1 MLVLIFL
8 TQQYYID
15 NYSLTLVDVHL
26 AHVIYNSTHDVLF
39 IYLLISIFK
48 TWNWWFVRNNYNNE
62 CMRINDAK
70 LER

>member
-8 TQQYYID
+8 TQQYYIG
-15 NYSLTLVDVHL
+15 NYSLTLIDAHL
-26 AHVIYNSTHDVLF
+26 AHIIYNSTHDVLF